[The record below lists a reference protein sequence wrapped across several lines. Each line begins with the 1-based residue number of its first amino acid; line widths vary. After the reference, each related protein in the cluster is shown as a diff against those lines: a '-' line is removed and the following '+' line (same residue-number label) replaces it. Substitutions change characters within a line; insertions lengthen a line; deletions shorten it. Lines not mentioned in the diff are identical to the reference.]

1 MLYNRYLKNKKECPF
16 CSLKKEEIIRKNNSA
31 FLILAQAPYTKDHL
45 LAIPKRH
52 VTKLNK
58 LTKKEKEDVEKLI
71 YYGIKRLH
79 KKYDDASMI
88 YREGRKEKIGKSIDH
103 MHYHLIPKIRI
114 TTEKNIRNRKML
126 SDKEYLRKTKDFK
139 KRFK

>member
-1 MLYNRYLKNKKECPF
+1 
-16 CSLKKEEIIRKNNSA
+16 
-31 FLILAQAPYTKDHL
+31 
-45 LAIPKRH
+45 
-52 VTKLNK
+52 LNK